1 MNELKTEIYTTY
13 VEGYDRTIVWQ
24 EMYIGEEPL
33 QTAILGWYYGQPN
46 DEATKQFSDSSI
58 IAQYF

>member
-24 EMYIGEEPL
+24 EMYLGDLHL
-33 QTAILGWYYGQPN
+33 QTTIMGWYYGEPD
-46 DEATKQFSDSSI
+46 DEATKQYSNSTI

>member
-1 MNELKTEIYTTY
+1 MKELNTEIYTTY

-24 EMYIGEEPL
+24 EMYLGDEHL
-33 QTAILGWYYGQPN
+33 QTAIVGWYYGKPS
-46 DEATKQFSDSSI
+46 DEATKRYSDSSI